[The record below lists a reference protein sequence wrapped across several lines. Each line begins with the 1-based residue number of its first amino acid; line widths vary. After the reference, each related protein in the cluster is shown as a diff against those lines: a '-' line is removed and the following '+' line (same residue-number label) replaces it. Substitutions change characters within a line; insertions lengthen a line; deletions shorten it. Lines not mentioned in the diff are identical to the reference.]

1 MYRSVQPRRTS
12 TAQPNMRVTL
22 RCSTSRIRLRMCCKI
37 ARLYTVFD
45 LDDEPAAVKSY
56 GQSSNEGVRLQA
68 RTKKLARLG
77 RQLQEIPQRL

>member
-1 MYRSVQPRRTS
+1 
-12 TAQPNMRVTL
+12 MRVTL
-22 RCSTSRIRLRMCCKI
+22 RCSTSRIRLRMWCKI

-68 RTKKLARLG
+68 RTKKLADGNYKKFPSVCNSYR
-77 RQLQEIPQRL
+77 

>member
-1 MYRSVQPRRTS
+1 
-12 TAQPNMRVTL
+12 
-22 RCSTSRIRLRMCCKI
+22 MCCKI

-68 RTKKLARLG
+68 RTKKLADGNYKKFPSVCNSYR
-77 RQLQEIPQRL
+77 